1 MNMTKKIL
9 GPALALAGV
18 VAGPCQAAFEDPA
31 IARWGGWTR
40 GASGTL
46 YAGWNVFT
54 DDADPGLVDTTPD
67 VLASTLIG
75 GGTTAGPAAAAIGDG
90 PFRVTEAGT
99 PGTFLTSGGNIYNPS
114 FATAFTVTIGGA
126 PANSPVRVALQVRT
140 QGSELDYAGVTLNGL
155 SAATTTELA
164 RSALGGFGGALVD
177 TLFVW
182 TLAAGVDLY
191 AINFAAAE
199 SSVSLD
205 ALTVDVAPV
214 PLPLPAVLLGSAV
227 AGLAGLRRGAPG
239 VQS

>member
-1 MNMTKKIL
+1 MNMSKMNL
-9 GPALALAGV
+9 GLALALTGA

-31 IARWGGWTR
+31 TATWGGWTR
-40 GASGTL
+40 GASGTR

-54 DDADPGLVDTTPD
+54 NDANPGIVDTTPD

-75 GGTTAGPAAAAIGDG
+75 GGTTAGPAVASVGDG

-114 FATAFTVTIGGA
+114 FATAFTVDIGGA
-126 PANSPVRVALQVRT
+126 ATSGPVRVALQVRT
-140 QGSELDYAGVTLNGL
+140 QGSELDYPGVTLNGL

-182 TLAAGVDLY
+182 TLAAGVELY
-191 AINFAAAE
+191 TLNFAAAE
-199 SSVSLD
+199 SSMSLD

-227 AGLAGLRRGAPG
+227 AGLAGLRRRAPG
-239 VQS
+239 VPS

>member
-1 MNMTKKIL
+1 MNMSKKNL
-9 GPALALAGV
+9 GLALALTGA

-31 IARWGGWTR
+31 TATWGGWTR

-54 DDADPGLVDTTPD
+54 DDADPGIVDTTPD

-75 GGTTAGPAAAAIGDG
+75 GGTTAGPAVAAIGAG

-114 FATAFTVTIGGA
+114 FATAFTVDIGGT
-126 PANSPVRVALQVRT
+126 PVSSPVRVALQVRT

-155 SAATTTELA
+155 AAAATTELA

-182 TLAAGVDLY
+182 TLTAGVDLY
-191 AINFAAAE
+191 SLNFAAAE

-227 AGLAGLRRGAPG
+227 AGLASLRRRAPE